1 MDWATWVEAME
12 KERMQAEED
21 DRFRARSLE
30 MNLSANI
37 MMGIPDKYIIFF
49 ARQAEEVAKA
59 SDLTG
64 EAPDTVCNF
73 IKQHP
78 GAFFDAMAA
87 IMAGADLAPYRD
99 GQIVK

>member
-12 KERMQAEED
+12 KERMRKEQD

-30 MNLSANI
+30 MSLSANI
-37 MMGIPDKYIIFF
+37 MTGMPNEYIFF

-64 EAPDTVCNF
+64 ETPETISNF
-73 IKQHP
+73 IRQHP
-78 GAFFDAMAA
+78 GVFSDAMAA
-87 IMAGADLAPYRD
+87 IMAGANLAPYRD

>member
-12 KERMQAEED
+12 KERMRKD
-21 DRFRARSLE
+21 DRFRARSVE

-37 MMGIPDKYIIFF
+37 MTGIPNEYIFF

-64 EAPDTVCNF
+64 EAPEV
-73 IKQHP
+73 
-78 GAFFDAMAA
+78 
-87 IMAGADLAPYRD
+87 
-99 GQIVK
+99 

>member
-12 KERMQAEED
+12 KERMRKEQD

-30 MNLSANI
+30 MSLGANI
-37 MMGIPDKYIIFF
+37 MTGMPNGHIIFF

-64 EAPDTVCNF
+64 ETPETISNF
-73 IKQHP
+73 IRQHP
-78 GAFFDAMAA
+78 GVFSDAMAA
-87 IMAGADLAPYRD
+87 IMAGADLASYRD